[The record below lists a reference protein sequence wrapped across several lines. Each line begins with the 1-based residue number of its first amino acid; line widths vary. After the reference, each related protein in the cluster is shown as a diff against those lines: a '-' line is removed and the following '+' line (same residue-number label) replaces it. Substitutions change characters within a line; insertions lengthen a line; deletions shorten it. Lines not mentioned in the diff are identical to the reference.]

1 MKHKLFLRIMLAL
14 CCFACILSFTA
25 CAEEEK
31 TPTEPFELLDKH
43 EVIISDIGTG
53 RIVVADLDKEDPF
66 AEENL
71 IWEWAPTQEQGWDFI
86 TPETMIDRLAAVKY
100 RWSEHFNTNV
110 VLFAGAGGVAGM
122 IEYPSGKCLWK
133 VRVGQSPHSVELL
146 PNGDIVVASSG
157 GGNWDEGRLYYYE
170 LKSDGTYQ
178 ATTEHML
185 NGAHGVLWDPDNE
198 VLWALGFP
206 ELVAYNLTETNDGKA
221 SLIKLQDW
229 GCYVPDGSG
238 HDLMPDYSD
247 PDILWLTDNVSIM
260 KFSKSENKILKE
272 YPNYKKLNSMPTV
285 KGVTSFTDGV
295 VVFVSYG
302 DATGNGHP
310 HTIRG
315 YWPKEDG
322 TFEMVKFTDEEYGFN
337 KIRVFT
343 TDYR

>member
-1 MKHKLFLRIMLAL
+1 MKNKLFLRIVLAL
-14 CCFACILSFTA
+14 CCVACILPFAGCTK
-25 CAEEEK
+25 EEP
-31 TPTEPFELLDKH
+31 TPTEPFALLDKH

-53 RIVVADLDKEDPF
+53 RIVVANLDNEDPF

-71 IWEWAPTQEQGWDFI
+71 IWEWAPTEEQGWDFI
-86 TPETMIDRLAAVKY
+86 TPETMIDRLSAVKY
-100 RWSEHFNTNV
+100 RWSEHFKTNV

-133 VRVGQSPHSVELL
+133 ERVGQSPHSIELL

-157 GGNWDEGRLYYYE
+157 GGDWAEGRLYYYQ
-170 LKSDGTYQ
+170 LQADGTYR

-185 NGAHGVLWDPDNE
+185 NGAHGLLWDPDNE

-206 ELVAYNLTETNDGKA
+206 ELVAYNMTKTSDGKA
-221 SLIKLQDW
+221 SLIKLKDW
-229 GCYVPDGSG
+229 GCMIPDGSG
-238 HDLMPDYSD
+238 HDLMPDYCD
-247 PDILWLTDNVSIM
+247 RDIMWLTDNVSIL
-260 KFSKSENKILKE
+260 KFSKSENKILEE
-272 YPNYKKLNSMPTV
+272 YPNSKKLERMPAV
-285 KGVTSFTDGV
+285 KGVTNFTDGV

-310 HTIRG
+310 HIVRG

-322 TFEMVKFTDEEYGFN
+322 TFELVKLTDDDYGFN

-343 TDYR
+343 TDYL